1 MAITDYIPQRPPFVM
16 IDKLLSATP
25 TGAETRWK
33 VPAENVLL
41 VENELPAA
49 GLMENVAQSAAAWIG
64 KQARDKN
71 EPVRIGVIGA
81 VKKMT
86 VHRLPQVG
94 ETLQTTISVIESVF
108 DITLIHAV
116 IQSENGLVAELD
128 LKIALQ

>member
-16 IDKLLSATP
+16 IDELLSATP

-116 IQSENGLVAELD
+116 IQSENGLVAELN